1 MNAPEGRGDRLLTLA
16 VATLLGIG
24 SVTVWSASHS
34 VSTQYYESGTH
45 MLLSHLTK
53 IVMGLALCVLFAAL
67 DYRVILRR
75 RLAMPLVITAAVLL
89 ALTLVPGN
97 PLALT
102 VKGATRWLRIGFLV
116 IQPAELAKFAI
127 VAYVASMLASGEGR
141 IRDYKRGFV
150 PVVTVLGVFCVL
162 LMFQPNFGNVLCLTL
177 ITVGMIFIGGA
188 RLSHLTTSG
197 MGAVPAI
204 AVIALQKP
212 HVLRRMEAF
221 LHPTADP
228 RGAGFQINQSL
239 VALGSGGLFG
249 RGAGASRQSDFF
261 LPDCHTDFVF
271 SVLGEEWGLLG
282 TLAVLALFAIIIWR
296 GLVISRDSR
305 DLFGRYLALG
315 ITLMIGVV
323 AFLNIAVV
331 VGVAPTTGLP
341 LPFVSYGG
349 SAMMAN
355 LAGIGVLLSVARR
368 SRSTRRRVVV

>member
-1 MNAPEGRGDRLLTLA
+1 MNASEGRGDRMLLLA

-24 SVTVWSASHS
+24 SVTVWSSSHS
-34 VSTQYYESGTH
+34 VSTQYYGSGSH
-45 MLLSHLTK
+45 MLLSHLAK

-67 DYRVILRR
+67 DYRVILRQ
-75 RLAMPLVITAAVLL
+75 RLAVPMVLVSAGLL

-97 PLALT
+97 PLAMT
-102 VKGATRWLRIGFLV
+102 VKGATRWLKIGFLV
-116 IQPAELAKFAI
+116 IQPAELAKLAL
-127 VAYVASMLASGEGR
+127 VAYVASILASGEGR

-177 ITVGMIFIGGA
+177 ITISMIFLGGA
-188 RLSHLTTSG
+188 RLTHLATSG

-204 AVIALQKP
+204 AVVALQKP
-212 HVLRRMEAF
+212 HIIRRLEAF
-221 LHPTADP
+221 LDP
-228 RGAGFQINQSL
+228 ASDPQGAGFQITQSL
-239 VALGSGGLFG
+239 LAIGSGGLFG
-249 RGAGASRQSDFF
+249 RGAGGSRQSDFF

-282 TLAVLALFAIIIWR
+282 TLTVLALFAIVVWR
-296 GLVISRDSR
+296 GLAISRASR

-315 ITLMIGVV
+315 VTLMIGLV

-331 VGVAPTTGLP
+331 LGVAPTAGLP

-349 SAMMAN
+349 SAMMVN
-355 LAGIGVLLSVARR
+355 LAGVGVLLSIASR
-368 SRSTRRRVVV
+368 SRSPRRRVVV